1 MTYTR
6 DPRKVFWYGITVM
19 FILIGIA
26 AVLSVIFSPHTFPNT
41 FSGWMGVAGSV
52 VGVLIGLFFLLVFIW
67 VIVWFA
73 RSIGWIS
80 RASRYSDH
88 NWRWWDHD
96 DALEILRER
105 YAKGEITREQYEQ
118 MVDDLKKS
126 GG

>member
-1 MTYTR
+1 MNYNR
-6 DPRKVFWYGITVM
+6 DPRRVFWYGFTMM

-26 AVLSVIFSPHTFPNT
+26 AILSVIFNPHTFPST
-41 FSGWMGVAGSV
+41 FSGWIGVAGSV
-52 VGVLIGLFFLLVFIW
+52 AGVLIGLFFLFIFIW

-105 YAKGEITREQYEQ
+105 YAKGEISKDQYDKMRE
-118 MVDDLKKS
+118 DLGK
-126 GG
+126 

>member
-1 MTYTR
+1 MNER
-6 DPRKVFWYGITVM
+6 FSASRSMMIGLTVM

-26 AVLSVIFSPHTFPNT
+26 AILSVIFNSHTFPST
-41 FSGWMGVAGSV
+41 FSGWIGVAGSL
-52 VGVLIGLFFLLVFIW
+52 VGVLIGLFFLFLFIW
-67 VIVWFA
+67 AIVWFA

-80 RASRYSDH
+80 RSSRYYDH

-105 YAKGEITREQYEQ
+105 YAKGEISKEQYER

-126 GG
+126 G